1 MLSMRTSR
9 PFHTNDESPIH
20 IELMAKEAKEV
31 SLKTEVTVL
40 NKHGLHMR
48 FAGSLVAVTSNF
60 KSDITLSKGRKNV
73 DAKSILDLMSLSA
86 APGTR
91 LNVTA
96 SGADAQAALAATTA
110 FFNSYTGD
118 K

>member
-1 MLSMRTSR
+1 M
-9 PFHTNDESPIH
+9 PK
-20 IELMAKEAKEV
+20 AKKDV

-40 NKHGLHMR
+40 NEHGLHLR
-48 FAGSLVAVTSNF
+48 FAGSLVAVTSAF
-60 KSDITLSKGRKNV
+60 KSDIILSKGRKSV
-73 DAKSILDLMSLSA
+73 DAKSMLDLVSLSA

-91 LNVTA
+91 LNVTV
-96 SGADAQAALAATTA
+96 SGADAAAALAATTA